1 MDDIKITIYEYL
13 LKRRDL
19 LDLNR
24 LVWRKTDL
32 EEIKSLEQELEELEK
47 DVNEK
52 YYSIISTEE
61 GYEELLKV
69 ENELRES
76 GGVRSWKL
84 DEMYMEA
91 IEERKKESELK
102 TKGLIDKF
110 IEQDKET
117 LELQKCKISI
127 VRKEELEEKLDKEF
141 ANYNMDMIYS
151 SKDKTHII
159 TIMEGIDKNGKRVS
173 LYYYPYTNYKD
184 KSLEN
189 IVRQIRSFNK
199 NGDIE
204 NMTRGSLDGNGE
216 YTEIDSGSIVYQYDR
231 DGNKKVGLY
240 EDDITGVEYFEYD
253 KDGNIKLSISD
264 DHIMQHVKDGEKEYD
279 ICDGYFEPSDNGFT
293 YLSHESMY
301 DIETDEI
308 KRMVFGNISKEEKSI
323 IVDEL
328 NPERQEKVVDIL
340 ITMEPIFEYASS
352 FDSLDTEKRE
362 KVISW
367 FKGFSKNL
375 KLEDIRIHTS
385 KGIVEEISPREGEIK
400 EVLDET
406 IAEQNRINNQ
416 DKEKEGEEIG
426 AN

>member
-340 ITMEPIFEYASS
+340 RTMEPIFEYASS
-352 FDSLDTEKRE
+352 FDNLDTEKRE

-367 FKGFSKNL
+367 FKGFSKDL

-416 DKEKEGEEIG
+416 DKEKEGEAIG